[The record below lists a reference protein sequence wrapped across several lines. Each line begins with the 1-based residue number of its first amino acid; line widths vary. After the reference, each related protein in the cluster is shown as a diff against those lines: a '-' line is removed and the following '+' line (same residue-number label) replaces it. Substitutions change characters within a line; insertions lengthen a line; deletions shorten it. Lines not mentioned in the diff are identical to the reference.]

1 MPTHSDK
8 TRTDRNRTVHADA
21 AGHDHSPIWLFAA
34 VALTMTAFAANSI
47 LNRIGVADLGMA
59 PMDFAAIRVA
69 SGALVLWGLAV
80 GRQTRR
86 PPLWAPRRLAGAA
99 MLAVYMIGFSWAYT
113 GLGAGLGALILF
125 GVLQVVIFGWT
136 VREGQ
141 AIPRMRWIGALIAFL
156 GLIILLWPTGRA
168 SVPFAE
174 VLAMV
179 AAGAGWAVY
188 TLLGRTETDAL
199 GATAGNFLLC
209 VPLTGLASVAGLAGL
224 PMAPDGDSALSG
236 PGVLTAAT
244 AGAVTSGL
252 GYALWYRILPA
263 LPATVAGIAQL
274 SVPVIAVA
282 AGTVLLDEA
291 LTARLLIAGAL
302 VLGGIAVSLIVR
314 RPASP
319 RN

>member
-1 MPTHSDK
+1 MRYLP
-8 TRTDRNRTVHADA
+8 
-21 AGHDHSPIWLFAA
+21 L
-34 VALTMTAFAANSI
+34 
-47 LNRIGVADLGMA
+47 
-59 PMDFAAIRVA
+59 VA
-69 SGALVLWGLAV
+69 SALWRKPVRTIL
-80 GRQTRR
+80 
-86 PPLWAPRRLAGAA
+86 
-99 MLAVYMIGFSWAYT
+99 T
-113 GLGAGLGALILF
+113 GLSVTVAYLLF

-174 VLAMV
+174 ALAMV
-179 AAGAGWAVY
+179 AAAAGWAVY

-224 PMAPDGDSALSG
+224 PMVPDGDSALSG
-236 PGVLTAAT
+236 PSVLAAAT

-263 LPATVAGIAQL
+263 LPTT
-274 SVPVIAVA
+274 VA
-282 AGTVLLDEA
+282 AGAERAPEDFPSLPPEPKVVTPDAGGSVPSVPYALLVLLTG
-291 LTARLLIAGAL
+291 TAITIVSATLAIATRRRSA
-302 VLGGIAVSLIVR
+302 VLRSV
-314 RPASP
+314 
-319 RN
+319 